1 MIFPPGV
8 SIPGIFS
15 SRTST
20 RCPTYVKENASVNA
34 SRKFQPKEP
43 CPGSRAESSSASGTA
58 SSVLRV
64 RAFMQAHLQPVEDC
78 APPDAA
84 VTRPQPPVAL
94 LGEGEGLTGHNPPPR
109 PRARPISFLQI

>member
-8 SIPGIFS
+8 SMPGIFS

-64 RAFMQAHLQPVEDC
+64 RAFMQVHLQPVEDC

-84 VTRPQPPVAL
+84 VSRAQHTRSFVGGGQENLVQTPQPC
-94 LGEGEGLTGHNPPPR
+94 R
-109 PRARPISFLQI
+109 R